1 MSLWRWKRYKI
12 KKSVDNN
19 NILNIFVKN
28 KLKKEEVIN
37 KGKIINELID
47 FENCSTKK
55 KREIIVKMI
64 QLNIFSI

>member
-1 MSLWRWKRYKI
+1 M
-12 KKSVDNN
+12 KSYYE
-19 NILNIFVKN
+19 N